1 MPMSNHTSLNDAR
14 LDRAIDRAVRELMQ
28 IDPAPGMR
36 RRVLLRINAPV
47 ERHLFSPVRYAFAA
61 AALVVLAVSISLAP
75 GQVEPP
81 TPPKAP
87 SLIVSAGAPPVDLE
101 AVLSTST
108 VTVPPVPSPT
118 KSTGISKEPIPMPR
132 ITNVF
137 GPRRD
142 GVSATAV
149 REPAVIRVAPETLMP
164 LTIVPLSAR
173 PILIEP
179 LVLSTPQKGG
189 R

>member
-1 MPMSNHTSLNDAR
+1 MSNHTSLNDVR

-36 RRVLLRINAPV
+36 RRVLSRINAPV
-47 ERHLFSPVRYAFAA
+47 ERHVFPAVRYAFAA
-61 AALVVLAVSISLAP
+61 AALVVLAVSISLIP

-87 SLIVSAGAPPVDLE
+87 SLIVSAGPPPIDLD

-108 VTVPPVPSPT
+108 VTVPPLSIPT

-149 REPAVIRVAPETLMP
+149 REPVIRVDPETLVP

-173 PILIEP
+173 PIVIDPRLPPGVAKQI
-179 LVLSTPQKGG
+179 

>member
-1 MPMSNHTSLNDAR
+1 MPMSNQPSLNDVR

-36 RRVLLRINAPV
+36 RRVLSRINAPV
-47 ERHLFSPVRYAFAA
+47 ERHLFLSVRYAFAA
-61 AALVVLAVSISLAP
+61 AALIVAVSISLIP
-75 GQVEPP
+75 RQVEPP

-87 SLIVSAGAPPVDLE
+87 SPIVSAGAPPIDLE

-108 VTVPPVPSPT
+108 VSATAVSIPT
-118 KSTGISKEPIPMPR
+118 KSPGISKEPIPMPR

-149 REPAVIRVAPETLMP
+149 REPAVIRVAPETLVP

-173 PILIEP
+173 PLLIEP
-179 LVLSTPQKGG
+179 LVLGTPPKGG